1 MQIYIMP
8 VICDEHRH
16 NEVIDKGTLK
26 VFKSIIRYIPS
37 IVNHNKSELCAY
49 IIDPILS
56 STDFN
61 TIEGLLQLLHEKEN
75 FKRKKKKKI
84 SPSTSDIFHISALI
98 LKLEMTIRVLHFTC

>member
-61 TIEGLLQLLHEKEN
+61 TIEGLLQLLHEKEK
-75 FKRKKKKKI
+75 FKRKKKKKSLLQPLI
-84 SPSTSDIFHISALI
+84 YFTSQL
-98 LKLEMTIRVLHFTC
+98 